1 MKLSLKSQF
10 SVILMLAL
18 SFFLPAAH
26 AQDEAD
32 ACASIGGFA
41 EILMEKRQQG
51 IAMSDLMKLVA
62 SAEGPQ
68 QLVSIARQMVI
79 AAYEKPQ
86 YSVDANKADAVRQFR
101 NEWELKCYKE
111 IS

>member
-1 MKLSLKSQF
+1 MKLFLKSQV

-18 SFFLPAAH
+18 SFSLPAAH

-32 ACASIGGFA
+32 PCASIGGFA
-41 EILMEKRQQG
+41 ERLMEKRQQG

-62 SAEGPQ
+62 LGEGPQ
-68 QLVSIARQMVI
+68 RWKSIARQMVI

-86 YSVDANKADAVRQFR
+86 YSVDANKADAVQRFR
-101 NEWELKCYKE
+101 NEWELECYKE

>member
-1 MKLSLKSQF
+1 MKLSLKSQ
-10 SVILMLAL
+10 VIVISIVAAC
-18 SFFLPAAH
+18 FCLPIAH

-41 EILMEKRQQG
+41 ERLMEKRQQG

-62 SAEGPQ
+62 SSEGPQ
-68 QLVSIARQMVI
+68 HLKNQARQMVI

-86 YSVDANKADAVRQFR
+86 YSIDANKADAIQRFR

-111 IS
+111 FS